1 MLSDRGLDRVVRR
14 MREPCVRVV
23 VALELG
29 FWLSEAALLFR
40 NLFEIFDP
48 LHLNHLIVL
57 LMKRFLELEYR
68 FVFCEERMLKGLFCC
83 DTFGSILFQHFRKK
97 IDSVAGYVLVLFGF
111 EVELSLF
118 VFVQDR
124 IAA

>member
-1 MLSDRGLDRVVRR
+1 MLSDGGFYRVVGG

-29 FWLSEAALLFR
+29 LWLSEAALFFR
-40 NLFEIFDP
+40 KLFEIFDS

-57 LMKRFLELEYR
+57 LMKRFLELKYR
-68 FVFCEERMLKGLFCC
+68 FVFCQEWMLKGLFCC
-83 DTFGSILFQHFRKK
+83 DTFGSIFFQHLRKQ